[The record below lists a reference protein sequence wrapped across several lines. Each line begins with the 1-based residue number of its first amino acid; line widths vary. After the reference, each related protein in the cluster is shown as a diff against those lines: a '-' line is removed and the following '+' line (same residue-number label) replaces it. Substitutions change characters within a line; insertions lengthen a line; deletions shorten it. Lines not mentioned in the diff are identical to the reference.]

1 MKLTAFPPLINDRC
15 SVLILGSMPGKK
27 ISLSKVQYYGNERNH
42 FWRLLYA
49 LFGREPNGDYEARTD
64 FALAQGIALWDVLS
78 ECERAGSLDAQIR
91 NPVVNDFGLLLE
103 DYPRIRCLFFFNGAA
118 ACKLF
123 MQKAAPTLNGLAG
136 KQLIRLPSSS
146 PAHTLS
152 FEKKLAAWQQIK
164 DCL

>member
-1 MKLTAFPPLINDRC
+1 MRKSA
-15 SVLILGSMPGKK
+15 ILSSM
-27 ISLSKVQYYGNERNH
+27 ILDYC
-42 FWRLLYA
+42 WRTIHA
-49 LFGREPNGDYEARTD
+49 S
-64 FALAQGIALWDVLS
+64 DV
-78 ECERAGSLDAQIR
+78 C
-91 NPVVNDFGLLLE
+91 
-103 DYPRIRCLFFFNGAA
+103 FFNGAA